1 LTKEKIVM
9 IEAVIFDMDGLLID
23 SEPLWQ
29 EAEINVFGKIGVQL
43 TREECMQTM
52 GYKISEVVPYWFKR
66 KPWKDKNFEELESE
80 IFEEAVRLI
89 IEKGEPMKGVN
100 YVLDFFR
107 ERKIRIGLASTSPIR
122 IIKTVLSKLN
132 ISHYFEELHSAEFEE
147 YGKPHPAVFIT
158 AAKKL
163 GLEAHSCL
171 VFEDSFN
178 GLIAAKAARMKTVV
192 IPDKHYH
199 HLSKFDIA
207 DYKLN
212 SLLEFSD
219 EQLLQLNKF

>member
-1 LTKEKIVM
+1 M

-29 EAEINVFGKIGVQL
+29 EAEINVFGKIGVHL

-52 GYKISEVVPYWFKR
+52 GYKISEVVPYWYKR
-66 KPWKDKNFEELESE
+66 KPWENKSFEELEAE
-80 IFEEAVRLI
+80 IFEEAIRLI

-100 YVLDFFR
+100 YILDFFR
-107 ERKIRIGLASTSPIR
+107 DRKIRIGLASTSPIR

-132 ISHYFEELHSAEFEE
+132 ISHYFEVLHSAEFEE
-147 YGKPHPAVFIT
+147 YGKPHPAVFIN

-178 GLIAAKAARMKTVV
+178 GLIAAKSARMNTIA

-199 HLSKFDIA
+199 HLTKFDIA

-212 SLLEFSD
+212 NLTEFTDEHLEA
-219 EQLLQLNKF
+219 LNKL